1 MNKEEIEKLLK
12 INETIITSEQCKE
25 RRTLK
30 NDERV
35 LLMNNIKIKDYIQ
48 ELEFQN
54 TALKA
59 EHNHNITRI
68 KDLEQKET
76 ILDKVTEYIKN
87 YIDDKQNEYEA
98 ISESYICQTDED
110 EYIKEKELAIVQ
122 GQKQVLKNVL
132 NIIEGEKK

>member
-25 RRTLK
+25 HRTLK

-59 EHNHNITRI
+59 EHNHNITKI
-68 KDLEQKET
+68 KELEQKET
-76 ILDKVTEYIKN
+76 ILDKV
-87 YIDDKQNEYEA
+87 
-98 ISESYICQTDED
+98 
-110 EYIKEKELAIVQ
+110 KELANKIATENAEKYNSEN
-122 GQKQVLKNVL
+122 QKEVDFSEWNLASEVL
-132 NIIEGEKK
+132 NIIERGEKNNG